1 MDDQN
6 LTTIDAQLERIAN
19 ILQDILDILNGGE

>member
-1 MDDQN
+1 MDEQ
-6 LTTIDAQLERIAN
+6 LTTIDAQLERIAG

>member
-1 MDDQN
+1 MDEQ

-19 ILQDILDILNGGE
+19 ILQDILDVLGSGE